1 MSGKIKV
8 NEIIPSSD
16 LLLDGNV
23 VVNGTLAAHNYDA
36 DLNINSMAETITQ
49 LEARLADLEFS
60 IENRDSNII
69 NITIYENDERFVT
82 TAGSPIELDSFGVDK
97 KSSTSILL
105 INGTIA
111 GYGGNSGTMTQRWEY
126 GVDSSVIAQALMYD
140 EKGYSKI
147 YPTTAVIRNH
157 TVTGY
162 QNLKLLYFND
172 DGSGGHRPVY
182 TYNPNSTDH
191 VHLGQTKSVYTIY
204 EIEE

>member
-1 MSGKIKV
+1 MSGSIKV

-36 DLNINSMAETITQ
+36 AVNINSMADTITQ
-49 LEARLADLEFS
+49 LEMRLADLESS
-60 IENRDSNII
+60 INDRVGNIT
-69 NITIYENDERFVT
+69 NITIHENDERFVT

-97 KSSTSILL
+97 KSPTSILL

-111 GYGGNSGTMTQRWEY
+111 GFSGNTGTMMQRWEY
-126 GVDSSVIAQALMYD
+126 GVESSVIAQSLMYD
-140 EKGYSKI
+140 ENGLSKI

-157 TVTGY
+157 TTIGF
-162 QNLKLLYFND
+162 QSLKLSYYNN
-172 DGSGGHRPVY
+172 DGSGGYRPIYV
-182 TYNPNSTDH
+182 YNPNSTDH
-191 VHLGQTKSVYTIY
+191 AHLGQTRSVYTVY